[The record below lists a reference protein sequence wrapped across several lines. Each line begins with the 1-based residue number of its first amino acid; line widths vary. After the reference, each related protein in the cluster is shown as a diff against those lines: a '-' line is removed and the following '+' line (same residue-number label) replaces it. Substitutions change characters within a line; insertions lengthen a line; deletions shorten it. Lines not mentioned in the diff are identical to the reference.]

1 MENKPVNIGQNS
13 IMNNFV
19 KTDDIL
25 KDMRGIIETSQ
36 KAAYQAVNTTLVQR
50 NWLIGYRIASEEMQ
64 GEERAKYGAEII
76 KKLSKELSA
85 EYGKGFTKS
94 NLYSFY
100 SFYKTYPEIFQTLSG
115 KSQGLLS
122 WSHYAVLLQVN
133 DEKARAWYEKEA
145 TEQTWSVRTLQRNI
159 SSQYYYRMLQT
170 QKREIVENEMKAITT
185 EYQTDKL
192 EFIKNPVIAEFLGLA
207 SNTDFTESDFEKS
220 ILSNLQKFLME
231 LGKGYAFV
239 ARQQHIHTEKQDY
252 FIDLVFYNYILKCFV
267 LIDLKTQKITHQDVG
282 QMDMYIRMY
291 DELKRSEG
299 DNPTIGILLC
309 ADTDE
314 DIARY
319 SVLHG
324 NEQLFAS
331 KYKLYLP
338 TEEELRAEIETQKAM
353 FYLQQSDR
361 KDMDRK

>member
-1 MENKPVNIGQNS
+1 MDNKLINAGQNS
-13 IMNNFV
+13 IMEHFV

-25 KDMRGIIETSQ
+25 KDMREIIESSQ

-50 NWLIGYRIASEEMQ
+50 NWLLGYRIASEEMQ
-64 GEERAKYGAEII
+64 GRDRAKYGAEII
-76 KKLSKELSA
+76 KKLAKELSE
-85 EYGKGFTKS
+85 EYGKGFTKT

-100 SFYKTYPEIFQTLSG
+100 SFYKCFPEIFHSLSG
-115 KSQGLLS
+115 KSGGLLS
-122 WSHYAVLLQVN
+122 WTHYRILLQVK

-145 TEQTWSVRTLQRNI
+145 TGQSWSVRTLQRNI

-170 QKREIVENEMKAITT
+170 QKQELVEKEMKKMTA
-185 EYQTDKL
+185 EYQNDKL
-192 EFIKNPVIAEFLGLA
+192 EFIKNPVVAEFLGLA
-207 SNTDFTESDFEKS
+207 SNTDFTESDLEKS
-220 ILSNLQKFLME
+220 ILTNLQKFLME

-239 ARQQHIHTEKQDY
+239 ARQQHIHTEKQEY

-267 LIDLKTQKITHQDVG
+267 LIDLKTKKITHQDVG

-291 DELKRSEG
+291 DELKCSEG
-299 DNPTIGILLC
+299 DNPTIGIVLC
-309 ADTDE
+309 SDTDE

-338 TEEELRAEIETQKAM
+338 TEEELRAEIETQKTM
-353 FYLQQSDR
+353 FYLQQKEKADGEG
-361 KDMDRK
+361 

>member
-1 MENKPVNIGQNS
+1 MENRLIYDEQNS
-13 IMNNFV
+13 IMSDFI

-25 KDMRGIIETSQ
+25 KDMCGIIELSQ
-36 KAAYQAVNTTLVQR
+36 KAAYQAVNTALVRR
-50 NWLIGYRIASEEMQ
+50 NWLLGYRIASEEMR
-64 GEERAKYGAEII
+64 GKERAKYGAEII
-76 KKLSKELSA
+76 KKLAEELSA

-100 SFYKTYPEIFQTLSG
+100 AFYKTYPEIFQTASG
-115 KSQGLLS
+115 KSQQLLS
-122 WSHYAVLLQVN
+122 WSHYAVLLQVD

-145 TEQTWSVRTLQRNI
+145 MEQTWSVRTLQRNV

-170 QKREIVENEMKAITT
+170 QKREIVEEEMKELTA
-185 EYQTDKL
+185 EYQSDKL
-192 EFIKNPVIAEFLGLA
+192 EFIKNPMIAEFLGLA

-291 DELKRSEG
+291 DELKRSDG
-299 DNPTIGILLC
+299 DNPTIGIVLC

-338 TEEELRAEIETQKAM
+338 TEEELRKEIETQKAM
-353 FYLQQSDR
+353 FYLQQEERD
-361 KDMDRK
+361 

>member
-1 MENKPVNIGQNS
+1 MENKLTNIGQNS
-13 IMNNFV
+13 TMANFV

-25 KDMRGIIETSQ
+25 KDMCGIIESSRQ
-36 KAAYQAVNTTLVQR
+36 AAYQAVNISLVQR
-50 NWLIGYRIASEEMQ
+50 NWLIGYRIAEEELQ
-64 GEERAKYGAEII
+64 GEDRAEYGANII
-76 KKLSKELSA
+76 KKLAKELTA
-85 EYGKGFTKS
+85 EYGKGYTKS

-100 SFYKTYPEIFQTLSG
+100 SFYKNYPEIFQTLSG
-115 KSQGLLS
+115 KSLGLLS
-122 WSHYAVLLQVN
+122 WSHYVVLLQVK
-133 DEKARAWYEKEA
+133 DKKARDWYEKEA
-145 TEQTWSVRTLQRNI
+145 IEQTWSVRTLQRNI

-170 QKREIVENEMKAITT
+170 QRQDLVENEMKELTSA
-185 EYQTDKL
+185 YQREKY
-192 EFIKNPVIAEFLGLA
+192 EFIKNPMITEFLGLS
-207 SNTDFTESDFEKS
+207 SNTDFTESDLEKS

-267 LIDLKTQKITHQDVG
+267 LIDLKTEKISHQDVG
-282 QMDMYIRMY
+282 HMDMYIRMY
-291 DELKRSEG
+291 DELKRGEG
-299 DNPTIGILLC
+299 DNPTIGIVLC
-309 ADTDE
+309 SDTDE

-319 SVLHG
+319 SIMHG

-353 FYLQQSDR
+353 FYLQQ
-361 KDMDRK
+361 KEKAEE

>member
-1 MENKPVNIGQNS
+1 MENKLIDVDQNN
-13 IMNNFV
+13 IMNIFV

-25 KDMRGIIETSQ
+25 KDMCGIIESSQ
-36 KAAYQAVNTTLVQR
+36 KAAYQAVNTTLVRR
-50 NWLIGYRIASEEMQ
+50 NWLLGYRIASEEMQ

-115 KSQGLLS
+115 KSQRLLS

-133 DEKARAWYEKEA
+133 DEKARGWYEKEA
-145 TEQTWSVRTLQRNI
+145 AEQTWSVRTLQRNI

-170 QKREIVENEMKAITT
+170 QKREIVESEMKDLTA
-185 EYQTDKL
+185 EYQSDKL

-299 DNPTIGILLC
+299 DNPTIGIVLC

-314 DIARY
+314 DIAKY

-338 TEEELRAEIETQKAM
+338 TEEELRTEIETQKAM
-353 FYLQQSDR
+353 FYLQQNEK
-361 KDMDRK
+361 KDTEI